1 MHQLGTFRLRKSS
14 LSTPKNSIRV
24 LLALA
29 LLALPR
35 VSSTQEQQQAKAQ
48 PAPVA
53 LSEAIVNRLAPAY
66 REEAKS
72 LVTATNEVQERWL
85 KLSDED
91 LTAAVIGQLSRK
103 PDGTEFLLKQ
113 LEKEPSPKLRG
124 RIVSSLGGYWA
135 AHPQS
140 QTTLEKH
147 ASSDSDAG
155 VALQALEALRSV
167 RIDELRKLLQ
177 ARMEAAKASGD
188 SSALAKL
195 AEEEDRRY

>member
-72 LVTATNEVQERWL
+72 LVTATNEVQARWL

-103 PDGTEFLLKQ
+103 PEADEFLLTQ
-113 LEKEPSPKLRG
+113 LEKEPSAKLRG
-124 RIVSSLGGYWA
+124 RIIGSLGGYWA
-135 AHPQS
+135 SHPQS
-140 QTTLEKH
+140 QALLEKH
-147 ASSDSDAG
+147 ASSDSDTA
-155 VALQALEALRSV
+155 VSLQALEQLRSI
-167 RIDELRKLLQ
+167 RTND
-177 ARMEAAKASGD
+177 
-188 SSALAKL
+188 
-195 AEEEDRRY
+195 